1 MTSTGPLRVSIATQE
16 QSFRRES
23 HRLFVASGNVGA
35 VDTCLVYTDSVT
47 QHNPVQVPECR
58 DEHAV
63 PAFGVG
69 LVVGTAQLGLVLNW
83 DARHLDVMKS
93 IQTRAACGAH
103 KGNAH

>member
-1 MTSTGPLRVSIATQE
+1 MRVSIATQE